1 MIKQKSTC
9 RPDNT
14 RYRSPGRHTYLRPES
29 AWAYYVQL
37 KFPYL
42 PQRPWK
48 ALGQELAQA
57 WALAQAH
64 PSSGIIIMGA
74 GAGASIGG
82 ITMGAGTGAEGS
94 ISGVIVG
101 ADAGTTIEGI
111 LGPAAGL
118 GYQPRGMRHSCKHL
132 CAKEQGYRNM
142 QSRLHTLLS
151 IKSSILYLTV
161 G

>member
-1 MIKQKSTC
+1 MEGIGAGTGASMGAGAGA
-9 RPDNT
+9 
-14 RYRSPGRHTYLRPES
+14 SIG
-29 AWAYYVQL
+29 
-37 KFPYL
+37 
-42 PQRPWK
+42 
-48 ALGQELAQA
+48 
-57 WALAQAH
+57 
-64 PSSGIIIMGA
+64 GIIIMGA